1 MARTRKDSATRRAD
15 IVAAARALF
24 FERGVDGTS
33 IEDIARAAGVAHGT
47 FYLYFTTKD
56 AAVNAVMEEIAREA
70 VERVARTA
78 ASDDVPAA
86 EKVVAVGEMLA
97 GLSAS
102 AARDS
107 GDLIAHYHGPEH
119 RAVHDRLARE
129 VSRQLVPVLT
139 GIIAQGVSE
148 GVFDVPDPE
157 AAAALIVSAAEGL
170 DLVRSDDAEAV
181 SRHVEALMTF
191 ALRGLGA

>member
-1 MARTRKDSATRRAD
+1 
-15 IVAAARALF
+15 
-24 FERGVDGTS
+24 
-33 IEDIARAAGVAHGT
+33 
-47 FYLYFTTKD
+47 
-56 AAVNAVMEEIAREA
+56 
-70 VERVARTA
+70 
-78 ASDDVPAA
+78 
-86 EKVVAVGEMLA
+86 
-97 GLSAS
+97 
-102 AARDS
+102 
-107 GDLIAHYHGPEH
+107 
-119 RAVHDRLARE
+119 
-129 VSRQLVPVLT
+129 VPVLT